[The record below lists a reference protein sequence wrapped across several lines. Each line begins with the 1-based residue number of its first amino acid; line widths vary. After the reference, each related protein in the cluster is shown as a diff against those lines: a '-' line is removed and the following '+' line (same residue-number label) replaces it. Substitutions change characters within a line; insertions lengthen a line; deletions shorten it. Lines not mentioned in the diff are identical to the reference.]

1 MEVRLTELIGEP
13 FYPVHCDI
21 KEQGHSFY
29 DLYGGRG
36 STKSSFVSIEIVLGM
51 MKDPDANAVVFRK
64 VFGTCRESV
73 FAQIG
78 WAIDALEV
86 SDQWKESVTPLKY
99 TYLPTGQVILFKG
112 LDKARK
118 TKSIKCSKGYFKY
131 LWFEELDE
139 FDGPEEIRMAQQS
152 ILRGGPV
159 FQIFKTFNPPISVS
173 NWANRYV
180 LEPDPRAYR
189 HSSDYRSIPEE
200 WLGEEFIAEA
210 EHLMETD
217 EKAYRHEYL
226 GEPVGIGTTI
236 FDNLEVREITDEEI
250 ASFERI
256 YQGQDWGWYPDP
268 KAFVRL
274 SYNHQQ
280 ECIYI
285 FDEAG
290 GCKIRNSDMAAE
302 IKRRGYDD
310 YEIIC
315 GADEIE
321 SIEDFRDAGLP
332 ARKVDNRPGSVR
344 YGMEWL
350 QTRNKIIVDPSRTP
364 HAYKELIEYEHDR
377 DRNGEVIANYPD
389 KNNHYI
395 DAMRYA
401 VSPMSLYRGASA

>member
-1 MEVRLTELIGEP
+1 MQVRLTDIIGEP
-13 FYPVHCDI
+13 FYSVHQDI
-21 KEQGHSFY
+21 KEQRHSFY

-36 STKSSFVSIEIVLGM
+36 STKSSFASVEIVLGIM
-51 MKDPDANAVVFRK
+51 EDPEANGVVFRK
-64 VFGTCRESV
+64 VFSTCRESV

-86 SDQWKESVTPLKY
+86 TEYWKESVSPLKY
-99 TYLPTGQVILFKG
+99 TYKPTGQVIIFKG
-112 LDKARK
+112 LDKAKK
-118 TKSIKCSKGYFKY
+118 TKSIKCPKGYFKY

-152 ILRGGPV
+152 VLRGGPY

-189 HSSDYRSIPEE
+189 HKSDYRSIPEE

-210 EHLMETD
+210 EHL
-217 EKAYRHEYL
+217 
-226 GEPVGIGTTI
+226 
-236 FDNLEVREITDEEI
+236 EVREITDDEI
-250 ASFERI
+250 KGCERI
-256 YQGQDWGWYPDP
+256 YQGQDWGWFPDP
-268 KAFVRL
+268 KAFIRL
-274 SYNHQQ
+274 SYNHQK
-280 ECIYI
+280 EYIYLI
-285 FDEAG
+285 DEAG
-290 GCKIRNSDMAAE
+290 GCKIRNSDMATE
-302 IKRRGYDD
+302 IKKRGYDEYD
-310 YEIIC
+310 IIC

-321 SIEDFRDAGLP
+321 SIEDYRDAGLP

-350 QTRNKIIVDPSRTP
+350 QTRNKIVVDPSRTP

-377 DRNGEVIANYPD
+377 DKNGEVIANYPD
-389 KNNHYI
+389 RNNHYI